1 MGQENSR
8 RVANPATA
16 ALVTAEEQLV
26 GRGTSGQKASEERFG
41 AVRKEVA

>member
-16 ALVTAEEQLV
+16 ALVTAEEQLL
-26 GRGTSGQKASEERFG
+26 GTGTSGQKASEERFR